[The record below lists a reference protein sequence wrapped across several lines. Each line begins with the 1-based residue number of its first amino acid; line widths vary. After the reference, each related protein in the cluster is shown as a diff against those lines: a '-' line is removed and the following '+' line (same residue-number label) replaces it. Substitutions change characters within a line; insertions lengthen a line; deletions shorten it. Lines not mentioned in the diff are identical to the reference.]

1 MERAAAIRI
10 IYWCIVLHLSLL
22 QIIGIASFQ
31 LGRHNP
37 SFLYRKSIT
46 TSNART
52 GRKHDV
58 ALSPLLAA
66 LSSTIAAENDQQQQQ
81 QQEKYYQRHAIFQ
94 NTNAVSKSFPIPHPE
109 IWRKFVTP
117 TTTEESNRNNHSSP
131 SSFWEQLVSSIQ
143 LGANSQK
150 QNQLV
155 NDITVQFDDAET
167 GAQELVEQCR
177 LFTQHRHSDDDDDNK
192 QSTLLP
198 ENIMMEREITRHLTD
213 VLSYF
218 KSIAGD
224 SNSDNIKCQARIVSS
239 IGKNGIKCPRWHAD
253 HVPVRLVMSIIGPGC
268 DYIPHEVEVIGSSA
282 NARLVDRNALN
293 TLDED
298 DTRIAND
305 IIVPPNNVNTGG
317 TVVTSAKEGDAVLLM
332 GRAWEDSLSEGEVT
346 NSSILAAVHRSPV
359 LSPGQERILL
369 TVDLVSSP

>member
-1 MERAAAIRI
+1 MTQLSRRNSREETRQERWESHFFSIALRYSMHSAFASVRVVKCITTKTKATTMERAAAIRI
-10 IYWCIVLHLSLL
+10 IYWCIVMHLSLL

-66 LSSTIAAENDQQQQQ
+66 LSSTIAAENDQQ
-81 QQEKYYQRHAIFQ
+81 KYYQRHAIFQ

-117 TTTEESNRNNHSSP
+117 TTTEESNRGNHSSP

-155 NDITVQFDDAET
+155 NDITVQFDD
-167 GAQELVEQCR
+167 GKLVHKN
-177 LFTQHRHSDDDDDNK
+177 LWNSVDF
-192 QSTLLP
+192 LP
-198 ENIMMEREITRHLTD
+198 NTDIVMMTMITNNLHC
-213 VLSYF
+213 
-218 KSIAGD
+218 
-224 SNSDNIKCQARIVSS
+224 CQRI
-239 IGKNGIKCPRWHAD
+239 P
-253 HVPVRLVMSIIGPGC
+253 
-268 DYIPHEVEVIGSSA
+268 
-282 NARLVDRNALN
+282 
-293 TLDED
+293 
-298 DTRIAND
+298 
-305 IIVPPNNVNTGG
+305 
-317 TVVTSAKEGDAVLLM
+317 
-332 GRAWEDSLSEGEVT
+332 
-346 NSSILAAVHRSPV
+346 
-359 LSPGQERILL
+359 
-369 TVDLVSSP
+369 

>member
-10 IYWCIVLHLSLL
+10 IYWCIVMHLSLL
-22 QIIGIASFQ
+22 QIIGIASSFQ

-37 SFLYRKSIT
+37 GFLYRKSIT
-46 TSNART
+46 TSNAHT

-58 ALSPLLAA
+58 TLSPLLAA
-66 LSSTIAAENDQQQQQ
+66 LSSTIAAENDQQ
-81 QQEKYYQRHAIFQ
+81 KYYQRHAIFQ

-109 IWRKFVTP
+109 IWRKFVAP
-117 TTTEESNRNNHSSP
+117 TTTEESNRDNHSSP
-131 SSFWEQLVSSIQ
+131 SSFWEQLVSSVQ

-155 NDITVQFDDAET
+155 NDVTVQFDDAET